1 MRTQVRFRTS
11 LFRQMDKHSE
21 QSENGLELAQWLCS
35 SLPARFMADT
45 MDEDWGQRIVL
56 GDPQLNARASLCCAW
71 VEEDC
76 WSCVAEPRR
85 SLVESLLGRPLPIA
99 ELETVVRALD
109 SLIAATPAFVEVE
122 WFENDKRHREFNHAA
137 RAFAPTE

>member
-1 MRTQVRFRTS
+1 MRTQVRFRAA
-11 LFRQMDKHSE
+11 LFRPMDQHTE
-21 QSENGLELAQWLCS
+21 QSENGLELARWLCAN
-35 SLPARFMADT
+35 LPERFIADH
-45 MDEDWGQRIVL
+45 MDEDWGQRIIL
-56 GDPQLNARASLCCAW
+56 GDPLLNAKVSVCCGS

-76 WSCVAEPRR
+76 WSCSVEPTR
-85 SLVESLLGRPLPIA
+85 SLVDSLLGRPLPTA

-137 RAFAPTE
+137 RAFAPA

>member
-11 LFRQMDKHSE
+11 LFRPMDQHTEPSE
-21 QSENGLELAQWLCS
+21 DGLELARWLCS
-35 SLPARFMADT
+35 KLPARFMADP
-45 MDEDWGQRIVL
+45 MDEDWGQRIIL
-56 GDPQLNARASLCCAW
+56 GDPLLNAKVSVCCGS
-71 VEEDC
+71 VEEDR
-76 WSCVAEPRR
+76 WSCFVEPRR
-85 SLVESLLGRPLPIA
+85 SFVDSLLGRALPVA

-137 RAFAPTE
+137 RAFAPT

>member
-11 LFRQMDKHSE
+11 LFRPMDQHAE
-21 QSENGLELAQWLCS
+21 QSENGVELAQWLCS
-35 SLPARFMADT
+35 NLPARFMADC
-45 MDEDWGQRIVL
+45 MDEDWGQRIL
-56 GDPQLNARASLCCAW
+56 FGDPSLNAKVSLCCSW
-71 VEEDC
+71 VEEGC
-76 WSCVAEPRR
+76 WSAFVEPRR
-85 SLVESLLGRPLPIA
+85 SVVDSLLRRPLPVA

-137 RAFAPTE
+137 RAFAPA